1 MKQAI
6 NDERSLEWVAETLPN
21 VVAGYGHLHS
31 RWWVDERI
39 LVGGS
44 INDAADWAHIRDD
57 FGIGAVLSLEIER
70 SDEGKGLDVPYLR
83 LGMPDDGGPKPLE
96 YWAAGIAFAHGVL
109 RESGRRLYVHCA
121 LGNSRSPSM
130 AYAILRTSMRLTP
143 ADALR
148 RFQRS
153 RSAWGTHPVQATY
166 IASAEAAIAALRE
179 AVL

>member
-1 MKQAI
+1 MKSAV
-6 NDERSLEWVAETLPN
+6 NNEHTLEWVAETLPN

-31 RWWVDERI
+31 RWWVDEQI

-44 INDAADWAHIRDD
+44 INDAADWTHIRDD

-83 LGMPDDGGPKPLE
+83 LGMPDDGGPKPCE
-96 YWAAGIAFAHGVL
+96 YWASGIAFAYGVL
-109 RESGRRLYVHCA
+109 QPGRRLYVHCA

-130 AYAILRTSMRLTP
+130 AYAILRTSMKLSP
-143 ADALR
+143 SAALQ

-153 RSAWGTHPVQATY
+153 RPEWGTHPVQATY
-166 IASAEAAIAALRE
+166 LNSAEAAINALRE
-179 AVL
+179 AVR